1 MEFHVVQAM
10 AVPKHRRRDLPG
22 QNVGRL
28 PSILCKREQQTE
40 RVLERFQFNVCFVVQ
55 FLGVG
60 AIYKGANL
68 NILLFIASLLKC
80 CDIIHGINN
89 LSVLSA
95 YEFNTLLSQRKIG
108 FPELA

>member
-1 MEFHVVQAM
+1 M
-10 AVPKHRRRDLPG
+10 
-22 QNVGRL
+22 
-28 PSILCKREQQTE
+28 
-40 RVLERFQFNVCFVVQ
+40 Q

-108 FPELA
+108 FPELAWMCILQESETLISSQWWKGATCISINI

>member
-1 MEFHVVQAM
+1 M
-10 AVPKHRRRDLPG
+10 
-22 QNVGRL
+22 
-28 PSILCKREQQTE
+28 
-40 RVLERFQFNVCFVVQ
+40 Q

-68 NILLFIASLLKC
+68 NILLFIASLLKW

-108 FPELA
+108 FPELAWYVFFKNQKHLFQVSDERVRLA